1 MFGRWLDVGCFK
13 LCMRSNPYSVC
24 HACHAISLLV
34 SFSMTVVCVAHVS
47 YSSATEYVHTYFYS
61 GHYSPQLLL
70 VVVVVGSSRL
80 IAVIIRLVFVLVVIV
95 ILVAV
100 VVPVIGDKDGCRPPD
115 LRGESK
121 LPTGLKALIGR
132 KT

>member
-1 MFGRWLDVGCFK
+1 
-13 LCMRSNPYSVC
+13 
-24 HACHAISLLV
+24 
-34 SFSMTVVCVAHVS
+34 MTVVCVAHVS

-80 IAVIIRLVFVLVVIV
+80 IAVIIRLVFILVVIV

-100 VVPVIGDKDGCRPPD
+100 VVPVIGDKDWVSSPRLEGRI
-115 LRGESK
+115 EVAYWA
-121 LPTGLKALIGR
+121 GLKALIGR